1 MRKRYRIIAAA
12 LVWALLLAGCSNQTG
27 TGAVS
32 PEAAASGATETANPE
47 AANPGATETANPG
60 TTGAA
65 EPGTAAPGESEAVAS
80 YGGTVSVQDLK
91 DEYLYDDSRDIMPLY
106 NVEQT
111 ETFDFVFSF
120 DAYDANVDLYDLV
133 SVHTDAAC
141 HEDSSIYYTA
151 ALQVDGGK
159 TTLTVSPMT
168 PVLAT
173 DRQSAD
179 YVYEGIG
186 LWGNAPIYY
195 LALHYD
201 LEADQAVPLK
211 EPVIIPFTIKREVNT
226 PTAQGA
232 VSYDGR
238 FSLVW
243 EPVEGAEKYI
253 VYNLV
258 DGSLRTG
265 VDNHA
270 IDGAG
275 SGYDCGINTSSEEQ
289 LYLIRTGETTECAFD
304 GFSGSESH
312 SLAEIADFFTGKT
325 SNSGQNY
332 NVHGEYFVTAVVDGR
347 EGGLSNPVST
357 AELILPFT
365 VVEEE
370 EIQGRYP
377 TPGDFPAEV
386 TVRNIDGSTS
396 IRAVRYERV
405 HVDAYDLSW
414 DEYDYAIEGTCL
426 HGSVGFDRDEGEPP
440 QPAATT
446 AQTGKTAP
454 CDQME
459 MIPST
464 GVDTILS
471 ADGSAQG
478 ALDSLIHIQADN
490 TRAHMETGNLLT
502 VSGIPQGIYLNADTA
517 QEKWLAL
524 NMVHGN
530 PDISVEG
537 FTALQDPYT
546 LKDVFFKVY
555 YQNPYIMGIQ
565 GFSYDYEKLCL
576 HVNYLYDRD
585 TLADKQA
592 AVAAKAREVVDSLI
606 TEGMDT
612 QEKIRALYLYLEEH
626 AVYDDDALTQA
637 RENGFVKTADFSHE
651 DAFNTYGILVDGK
664 GVCMSYAY
672 AFRMLCDLSGVDCV
686 VVTGYLDGNLPH
698 AWNMVKIDGKWYEID
713 CTNNAVN
720 TGIPYFLYQADSH
733 LALCSGYAKD
743 RQFALDEDVRGYS
756 GSDDS
761 REYYRQNGLCPQ
773 DMDEY
778 KELITRHVTGDMET
792 FAVRWQGRVEQD
804 SFEKAVTLAYSELGI
819 SSMLGS
825 LRYSVTGDFI
835 ILKNGK

>member
-1 MRKRYRIIAAA
+1 MRRGHKIIAMA
-12 LVWALLLAGCSNQTG
+12 LLSALLLAGCSGKTG
-27 TGAVS
+27 TANTGIAD
-32 PEAAASGATETANPE
+32 SGTADSE
-47 AANPGATETANPG
+47 ITDSGIADSGISD
-60 TTGAA
+60 
-65 EPGTAAPGESEAVAS
+65 PGTANPGESEAVAS
-80 YGGTVSVQDLK
+80 YGETVSVQDLK
-91 DEYLYDDSRDIMPLY
+91 DEYLYDDRRDIMPLY

-111 ETFDFVFSF
+111 ETFDFVFPF
-120 DAYDANVDLYDLV
+120 DAYDTDIGLYDFV

-151 ALQVDGGK
+151 SLQVDGGE

-195 LALHYD
+195 MALHYD
-201 LEADQAVPLK
+201 LEADHAAPLEK
-211 EPVIIPFTIKREVNT
+211 PVIIPFTVKREVNT

-232 VSYDGR
+232 VSDDGR

-258 DGSLRTG
+258 DDSLQTG

-275 SGYDCGINTSSEEQ
+275 SGYDCGINTSSEKQ
-289 LYLIRTGETTECAFD
+289 LYLMRTGETTECVFD
-304 GFSGSESH
+304 GFSGPESH
-312 SLAEIADFFTGKT
+312 SLAEITSFIGKT
-325 SNSGQNY
+325 SNGGQNY
-332 NVHGEYFVTAVVDGR
+332 NVHGEYFVTAVVDGQ

-377 TPGDFPAEV
+377 TPMDFPAEV
-386 TVRNIDGSTS
+386 TVRNIDGSMS

-405 HVDAYDLSW
+405 HVDMYDLSW

-426 HGSVGFDRDEGEPP
+426 YGSVGFDRDEGEPP
-440 QPAATT
+440 QPAAAA

-454 CDQME
+454 CDRME
-459 MIPST
+459 MIPSAD
-464 GVDTILS
+464 VDTILPVN
-471 ADGSAQG
+471 DSAQDVR
-478 ALDSLIHIQADN
+478 DSLIRIQADN

-502 VSGIPQGIYLNADTA
+502 VDRIPQGIYLNADTA

-546 LKDVFFKVY
+546 LKDVFYKVY

-576 HVNYLYDRD
+576 HVDYLYDRD

-592 AVAAKAREVVDSLI
+592 AVTARAAEIVDSLI
-606 TEGMDT
+606 TEDMDT

-626 AVYDDDALTQA
+626 AVYDDDALAQA

-651 DAFNTYGILVDGK
+651 DAFNTYGVLVDEK

-672 AFRMLCDLSGVDCV
+672 AFRMLCDLSGVDCIV
-686 VVTGYLDGNLPH
+686 ATGYLDGNLPH
-698 AWNMVKIDGKWYEID
+698 AWNMVKIDGQWYEID

-720 TGIPYFLYQADSH
+720 TGIPYFLYQADSN

-743 RQFALDEDVRGYS
+743 RQFALDGDVRDYS
-756 GSDDS
+756 GSDGS

-773 DMDEY
+773 DMEEY
-778 KELITRHVTGDMET
+778 KEILTRHVTGDTET
-792 FAVRWQGRVEQD
+792 FAVRWQGKVEQD

-819 SSMLGS
+819 GGMLHS
-825 LRYSVTGDFI
+825 LRYSVTGEFI
-835 ILKNGK
+835 VLKNGK